1 MYTLG
6 EKKNKSFIPA
16 NRMVIVLIICILSQM
31 SLWAGG
37 RGETVVSTAP
47 QGFERPKVSQ
57 MAETKGIPVE
67 LNIREGDHFMHKLK
81 IMPFIQVKNHP
92 QMVAWCETLG
102 GQFISTLFITERIAT
117 QSWRSA
123 PGDSQPKEE
132 IRRKESLP
140 VWSHRHGDVY
150 ADGLHLPTREDP
162 MPDAVTSA
170 TPKNG
175 FRIQTRL
182 PEKIES
188 IMIYFEVNNSADF
201 NETYTK
207 EEEPG
212 SRAYSGGP
220 WGSGQPALVYGTEVD
235 LRKLQSGTPISL
247 ELLGHSSPDGSSSEI
262 IGDFGG
268 VTTAKEILSGIDVYG
283 VKTN

>member
-1 MYTLG
+1 MYTIE
-6 EKKNKSFIPA
+6 EKKNKDYIPLKQ
-16 NRMVIVLIICILSQM
+16 MVILLIICILSQM
-31 SLWAGG
+31 NLWAAGQ
-37 RGETVVSTAP
+37 GETVVSTLP
-47 QGFERPKVSQ
+47 QGSKLSEVSQ
-57 MAETKGIPVE
+57 MADTKGIPVE
-67 LNIREGDHFMHKLK
+67 LNIRAGEHFMHKLK
-81 IMPFIQVKNHP
+81 IMPFIRVKNYP
-92 QMVAWCETLG
+92 QMVAWCETIEG
-102 GQFISTLFITERIAT
+102 EFISTLFITERIAT

-123 PGDSQPKEE
+123 PGDSQPVEE

-140 VWSHRHGDVY
+140 VWSHRHGEVY
-150 ADGLHLPTREDP
+150 ADGLHLPTREEP

-170 TPKNG
+170 TPKSG
-175 FRIQTRL
+175 FRIETRF
-182 PEKIES
+182 PEEMES
-188 IMIYFEVNNSADF
+188 IMVYFEVNNSADF

>member
-1 MYTLG
+1 MYTIG
-6 EKKNKSFIPA
+6 EKNNKDHIPVK
-16 NRMVIVLIICILSQM
+16 RMVILLIICTVSQM
-31 SLWAGG
+31 NLWAAG
-37 RGETVVSTAP
+37 RGETVVSTVP
-47 QGFERPKVSQ
+47 QGFKQPEVSQ
-57 MAETKGIPVE
+57 VADTKGIPVE
-67 LNIREGDHFMHKLK
+67 LNIRAGEHFMHKLK

-92 QMVAWCETLG
+92 QMVAWCETLEG
-102 GQFISTLFITERIAT
+102 DFISTLFITERIAT

-150 ADGLHLPTREDP
+150 ADDLHLPTREES

-170 TPKNG
+170 TPKSG
-175 FRIQTRL
+175 FRIETRL
-182 PEKIES
+182 PEEMES

-207 EEEPG
+207 EAEPG
-212 SRAYSGGP
+212 SPAYSGGP

-247 ELLGHSSPDGSSSEI
+247 ELLGHSSPDGSSGEI
-262 IGDFGG
+262 IGDLEG
-268 VTTAKEILSGIDVYG
+268 VTTAKEILSGIDVYA
-283 VKTN
+283 VKRN